1 MSTIETLSDVN
12 NTFLSRRELT
22 CDFPGSSGK
31 LKSME
36 AVDMVTKEFKLD
48 GKVVIPMRLKTHVGM
63 SKVTG
68 TFYVYEDEGL
78 AKKHINPTIFSR
90 LEKTKA
96 KIAEAEKAAADA
108 AAAETPAEEEK
119 QKHQLKRRKQNNAV
133 EKKGNKGSSPKVY
146 GYYKVEGDKVTRTR
160 KIVLDVEKEYTC
172 QNIRIDA
179 HVENV
184 ATQNSYNKKN

>member
-1 MSTIETLSDVN
+1 MKYPKDFGYMSLIQTLSDVN

-22 CDFPGSSGK
+22 CDFPGLSGK

-63 SKVTG
+63 LKVTG
-68 TFYVYEDEGL
+68 TFYVYDDEGL

-96 KIAEAEKAAADA
+96 KIAEAEKAAAA
-108 AAAETPAEEEK
+108 EAPAEEAAAEAAAEEAPAEEAPAEEAPAEEK
-119 QKHQLKRRKQNNAV
+119 T
-133 EKKGNKGSSPKVY
+133 E
-146 GYYKVEGDKVTRTR
+146 
-160 KIVLDVEKEYTC
+160 
-172 QNIRIDA
+172 
-179 HVENV
+179 
-184 ATQNSYNKKN
+184 

>member
-78 AKKHINPTIFSR
+78 AKKHINQTIFSR

-96 KIAEAEKAAADA
+96 KIAEAEKAAEDA
-108 AAAETPAEEEK
+108 AAEAQAEDAAAEAPAEEKTE
-119 QKHQLKRRKQNNAV
+119 
-133 EKKGNKGSSPKVY
+133 
-146 GYYKVEGDKVTRTR
+146 
-160 KIVLDVEKEYTC
+160 
-172 QNIRIDA
+172 
-179 HVENV
+179 
-184 ATQNSYNKKN
+184 

>member
-1 MSTIETLSDVN
+1 MSLIQTLSDVN

-22 CDFPGSSGK
+22 CDFAGLGGK
-31 LKSME
+31 LKTLE

-48 GKVVIPMRLKTHVGM
+48 GKFVIPMRLKTNVGM

-96 KIAEAEKAAADA
+96 KVNEDEKATSEATVSEATVEEKAAEA
-108 AAAETPAEEEK
+108 TVEEK
-119 QKHQLKRRKQNNAV
+119 A
-133 EKKGNKGSSPKVY
+133 E
-146 GYYKVEGDKVTRTR
+146 
-160 KIVLDVEKEYTC
+160 
-172 QNIRIDA
+172 
-179 HVENV
+179 
-184 ATQNSYNKKN
+184 